1 MPRSRHPGT
10 PVRRPT
16 PYVELNHVLDALLKG
31 VRERLADNF
40 VGLYLQGSFAIGDAD
55 EASDCDFIAVTRRD
69 LTDEE
74 IAVLQAMHGAIHEL
88 PHPAWRGHL
97 EGSYVPAD
105 ILRRWS
111 TTPRDP
117 PGAPPRPHD
126 WADPGLG
133 GAPPRAYPLVYLDH
147 GARTLVRSEHDN
159 TQVVRWTLRERGVVL
174 AGPDPRTLID
184 FVSAADLRAEVRPAM
199 DLALGLG
206 LEPMTMV
213 AWQAFWVGLYCRMLH
228 TLATGV
234 VHSKAAGA
242 AWAVEH
248 ADRTAKSREAMERVL
263 EARRQGAKGPHGG
276 PTAVAVLGPRPGRFA
291 SNPIRP
297 GGRGRRG

>member
-1 MPRSRHPGT
+1 
-10 PVRRPT
+10 
-16 PYVELNHVLDALLKG
+16 
-31 VRERLADNF
+31 
-40 VGLYLQGSFAIGDAD
+40 
-55 EASDCDFIAVTRRD
+55 
-69 LTDEE
+69 
-74 IAVLQAMHGAIHEL
+74 MHGAIHEL

-276 PTAVAVLGPRPGRFA
+276 PTAAAVLGPRPGRFA